1 MPEPLSCYDWIVDI
15 RMAEYCWVCDEPV
28 EEEPFEWVRKWKY
41 KDGYYEYVRDCSTAA
56 VVNGYH

>member
-1 MPEPLSCYDWIVDI
+1 
-15 RMAEYCWVCDEPV
+15 V